1 MTRRKL
7 RIGCC
12 GFPQPLT
19 RYAQTFRVVE
29 VQQTFYQPPLVRTLA
44 RWRATVPQEFEFT
57 LKAWQLI
64 THEASSPTYRR
75 LREKLTDPQR
85 REAGSFRLN
94 STVVGA
100 WERTLE
106 CARAL
111 GSRVILF
118 QCPARFVSSDENKAN
133 LRNFFHEIRHGLEG
147 PPGREALTFIWEPRG
162 QWRTEEVRELCEEL
176 GLVHGGDPLQQ
187 STATSGLGYY
197 RLHGK
202 TGYRYRYTND
212 DLERLLE
219 LARPRPCCYVLFNN
233 FSMFDDAQRFL
244 HLARGNV

>member
-1 MTRRKL
+1 VTSREL

-12 GFPQPLT
+12 GFPQPLA

-29 VQQTFYQPPLVRTLA
+29 VQQTFYQPPLLRTLA

-75 LREKLTDPQR
+75 LREKLTDQQR

-94 STVVGA
+94 STVMGA

-118 QCPARFVSSDENKAN
+118 QCPARLVPSDENKAN
-133 LRNFFHEIRHGLEG
+133 LREFFHEIRHRLES
-147 PPGREALTFIWEPRG
+147 PPGGEGLTFIWEPRG
-162 QWRTEEVRELCEEL
+162 QWKTEEVRELCEEL
-176 GLVHGGDPLQQ
+176 DLVHGGDPFQKP
-187 STATSGLGYY
+187 TVTSGLGYY
-197 RLHGK
+197 RLHGI
-202 TGYRYRYTND
+202 TGYRYRYSD
-212 DLERLLE
+212 GDLRRLLE
-219 LARPRPCCYVLFNN
+219 LARSRPSCYVLFNN
-233 FSMFDDAQRFL
+233 LSMLEDAQRFL
-244 HLARGNV
+244 HLARKNV